1 MVDGGIGDPR
11 RVELMQ
17 RLVQLTLEHRALD
30 DLLHRLNGNPSLDQV
45 QIQRLKRRKLL
56 LKDQIVWL
64 SREMDPDVLA

>member
-1 MVDGGIGDPR
+1 MVDGGIGDGR

-17 RLVQLTLEHRALD
+17 RLVQLTLEHRDLD
-30 DLLHRLNGNPSLDQV
+30 DLLHRLSTDRTLDQV

-64 SREMDPDVLA
+64 SREMDPDVPA